1 MAEEDMKNIEEEK
14 NREPNNSQH
23 IDIKYTENHK
33 GPNSNDQNILDS
45 NDVDRNTKS
54 GKTLFDNAHVD
65 GDMVSYSQIISE
77 EDIINFDEA
86 IRSHNQTV
94 SNGNGKENDIYVT
107 ISNPSHIL
115 SDDDETTRNL
125 NQTISEDNDDDDGSE
140 DDDDSSE
147 DTFDD
152 DDDDDSSEDNNDDSD
167 SSEDN
172 DDDDSSEHNK
182 DDDDSSDDNYY
193 GDQKNTSTL
202 SENISDDETMS
213 YSNQA
218 VSIDHINETVNTEHE
233 SSRDGIIEGGIY
245 DDDAEEDDEIE
256 DETYQC
262 SHNDFKD
269 DDLDHAK
276 KLCVNTKLS
285 RDKLELLVPERDSL
299 TSDQSFMGGDLMS
312 SNQDSFDDTKVTDH
326 THDHDNTN
334 SSIVST
340 AAETSKEKTIEISL
354 VKLAHVQIKESK
366 QSDQN
371 QDKFQDYEN
380 NNTDKMDDI
389 VEPKQVD
396 QNQDNE
402 NNDID
407 KIDHIMAEEDEK
419 KKVKE
424 FNDNDKVDHI
434 VAQSNEINKLIEDN
448 GKVDHIVAEANETNK
463 LIEDNGKV
471 NHIVAQAS
479 ETNKL
484 IEDNGKVDHIVAEAS
499 ETNKLSEDNGNGE
512 DEKLHTSDMRVL
524 TDSISSSDQK
534 AMRVINQ
541 AKTFSGY
548 VHQRKRPIREEGQ
561 EEHMQYEYETHHLNH
576 DLYHVPQF
584 GDDDA
589 RKESKNTNN
598 TLRSDM
604 EVQTDNVDTY
614 PEADVHESRTIEVQT
629 DNVHESRTMEVQTDI
644 IDTYPVA
651 NVHESRTMEVQTDY
665 IDTYPV
671 ANVHE
676 SRTLEVQTD
685 TYPLANVQ
693 ESRTTCKRFRLSNS
707 SPKPLA
713 TVTIDIYS
721 PGRTYYS

>member
-23 IDIKYTENHK
+23 IDIKYTENHE

-54 GKTLFDNAHVD
+54 GKILFDNAHVD

-94 SNGNGKENDIYVT
+94 SNGNGKENIVYVT
-107 ISNPSHIL
+107 MSNPSHSL
-115 SDDDETTRNL
+115 SDDDETMRNL
-125 NQTISEDNDDDDGSE
+125 NQTISEDNDDDDSSE

-147 DTFDD
+147 DIF

-172 DDDDSSEHNK
+172 DDDGSSEDNN
-182 DDDDSSDDNYY
+182 DDDDSSYDNYY
-193 GDQKNTSTL
+193 GDQKTTSTL

-245 DDDAEEDDEIE
+245 DDDAEEDDEVE

-262 SHNDFKD
+262 SHNDLKD

-334 SSIVST
+334 SSTVST

-354 VKLAHVQIKESK
+354 LKLAHVQIKESK

-380 NNTDKMDDI
+380 NNTDKMDHI
-389 VEPKQVD
+389 VESKQVN
-396 QNQDNE
+396 QNQHNE

-434 VAQSNEINKLIEDN
+434 VA
-448 GKVDHIVAEANETNK
+448 EAN
-463 LIEDNGKV
+463 
-471 NHIVAQAS
+471 

-499 ETNKLSEDNGNGE
+499 ETNKLSEDNGKGE
-512 DEKLHTSDMRVL
+512 NEKLHTSDIGVL

-541 AKTFSGY
+541 AKTFFGY
-548 VHQRKRPIREEGQ
+548 VPQTKRPIREEGQ
-561 EEHMQYEYETHHLNH
+561 EEHMQYEYEAHHLNH

-584 GDDDA
+584 GDDAA

-598 TLRSDM
+598 TLTYDM

-629 DNVHESRTMEVQTDI
+629 DNVHESRTMEVQTDNI
-644 IDTYPVA
+644 GTYPVA
-651 NVHESRTMEVQTDY
+651 NVHESRTMEVQTDN

-685 TYPLANVQ
+685 TYPVANVQ
-693 ESRTTCKRFRLSNS
+693 ESRTTCKRIRLSNS
-707 SPKPLA
+707 SPRPLA

-721 PGRTYYS
+721 RGRTYYS